1 MEWKSP
7 TSLIDDDKV
16 SAEWAEHHKF
26 PTRVITHNA
35 QPRPEQTVIVEQPA
49 DDRTRDWLA
58 SQEYPTK
65 NITYVSGLRPRMTE
79 KQFGWRV
86 YDLLPARRSV
96 SQVRAA

>member
-1 MEWKSP
+1 MEWKRQA
-7 TSLIDDDKV
+7 SLIDDDKV
-16 SAEWAEHHKF
+16 SAEWVEHHKF
-26 PTRVITHNA
+26 PTRVITYNA
-35 QPRPEQTVIVEQPA
+35 QLRLEQTAIVEQPA

-65 NITYVSGLRPRMTE
+65 NITYVSALRPRRTE
-79 KQFGWRV
+79 KQFGYRV